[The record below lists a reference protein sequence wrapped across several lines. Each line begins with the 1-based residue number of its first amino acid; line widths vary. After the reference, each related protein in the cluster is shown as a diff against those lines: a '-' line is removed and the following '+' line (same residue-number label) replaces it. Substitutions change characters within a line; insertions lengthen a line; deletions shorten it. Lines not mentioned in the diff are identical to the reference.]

1 MRILAWLAAA
11 VLATLAAG
19 EARAQAH
26 SQAVKPDPL
35 CSVKT
40 RSLDDRIELCS
51 RFIDRTPLVY
61 ASGPAV
67 ADAYDTRGLA
77 RSDKFDCLRA
87 INDVN
92 VAISHTSKYKE
103 PSVRKLHYQYHVSAA
118 YVHLN
123 CSGDFDAALAV
134 LERATRLKP
143 EEPYAFAGRALM
155 FSEKG
160 DFRSAHAEIA
170 RANSLVSTNTL
181 APNNEMR
188 AYVLSARAVILDRQ
202 GRYEEAMND
211 FDETIRLNPGYSAA
225 YADRGNLWRLR
236 GDLARALTD
245 LNIALRLNPDHSTY
259 LAKRGEVLRYRGD
272 LAEALSDFNK
282 ALTLSPY
289 SVQALTGRGLIYEK
303 LGDRARA
310 RSDFEGALGSP
321 MGNTTRV
328 REARETARARL
339 AAIDSGQAAPVIPP
353 APARVASPSSV
364 PTPALAAP
372 ILTKP
377 VVAEQATPK
386 QGRRV
391 ALVVGNSAY
400 RRVPELTNPRND
412 SNALAA
418 ALRNVG
424 FDAVVQVSDTTREKL
439 AEALRAFAA
448 EAAKADWAMVY
459 YAGHGIEVNGRN
471 YLLPIDARLAA
482 DRDVVSEAVPLDA
495 VMASLEGARKLKLV
509 VLDACRDNPFAPQM
523 QRTMTVADAGASVPS
538 VGGTMATRS
547 VGRGLSEV
555 RVSGASL
562 VVFAAKHGQ
571 TALDGEGGNSPF
583 AIALVQ
589 RIATPGVE
597 INKIF
602 RLVRDD
608 VMEAT
613 AGRQEPFTYGS
624 LPGRED
630 FFFVAGR

>member
-1 MRILAWLAAA
+1 MRILVLVAAA
-11 VLATLAAG
+11 ALASVGAG
-19 EARAQAH
+19 EARAQSH
-26 SQAVKPDPL
+26 TQVVQLDPR

-40 RSLDDRIELCS
+40 RSLDERIALCS
-51 RFIDRTPLVY
+51 RFIDRTPLAY

-77 RSDKFDCLRA
+77 RSDKADCLSA

-92 VAISHTSKYKE
+92 VAISYTSKYKE
-103 PSVRKLHYQYHVSAA
+103 PSVRQRHYRYHVSAA

-160 DFRSAHAEIA
+160 DFKSAYAEMAKAVPLARGNEARSNVLAA
-170 RANSLVSTNTL
+170 RG
-181 APNNEMR
+181 
-188 AYVLSARAVILDRQ
+188 VILDRQ
-202 GRYEEAMND
+202 GRRDEAMND
-211 FDETIRLNPGYSAA
+211 FDEAIRLTPGYAAA
-225 YADRGNLWRLR
+225 YADRGSLWRLR

-245 LNIALRLNPDHSTY
+245 LNIAVRLDPDNPSN
-259 LAKRGEVLRYRGD
+259 LSRRGEVLRYRGD
-272 LAEALSDFNK
+272 LAEALADFNR
-282 ALTLSPY
+282 ALTLNSN
-289 SVQALTGRGLIYEK
+289 SVRALTGRGLIHEK

-310 RSDFEGALGSP
+310 RSDFEAALGSP
-321 MGNTTRV
+321 MGNTIRV
-328 REARETARARL
+328 RESRETARARL
-339 AAIDSGQAAPVIPP
+339 AALDSGQVAPMIPA
-353 APARVASPSSV
+353 APARVASPTSV
-364 PTPALAAP
+364 PTPTLVVPVLAKLVVADQAAP
-372 ILTKP
+372 R
-377 VVAEQATPK
+377 

-400 RRVPELTNPRND
+400 RRVPELINPRND
-412 SNALAA
+412 ANAVAA

-439 AEALRAFAA
+439 AEALRTFAA
-448 EAAKADWAMVY
+448 EAARADWAMVY

-471 YLLPIDARLAA
+471 YLLPVDARLAA
-482 DRDVVSEAVPLDA
+482 DRDVLSEAVPLDA
-495 VMASLEGARKLKLV
+495 VMASLEGVRKLKLV

-523 QRTMTVADAGASVPS
+523 QRTATVADAGASVPT
-538 VGGTMATRS
+538 VGSTMATRS
-547 VGRGLSEV
+547 IGRGLGEV
-555 RVSGASL
+555 KVSGASL

>member
-11 VLATLAAG
+11 VLASAAAG
-19 EARAQAH
+19 EARAQA
-26 SQAVKPDPL
+26 KFDPL

-40 RSLDDRIELCS
+40 TSLDERIANCT
-51 RFIDRTPLVY
+51 RFINRTPLAY
-61 ASGPAV
+61 ATGPYV
-67 ADAYDTRGLA
+67 ADAYATRGQA
-77 RSDKFDCLRA
+77 WSDKADCQRA

-92 VAISHTSKYKE
+92 IAISYTAKYKE
-103 PSVRKLHYQYHVSAA
+103 PPVRKLHYQYHFSAA

-123 CSGDFDAALAV
+123 CSGDFDAALGV
-134 LERATRLKP
+134 LERASRLKP
-143 EEPYAFAGRALM
+143 EEPSYAIAGRALM

-160 DFRSAHAEIA
+160 DFKSAHAEMA
-170 RANSLVSTNTL
+170 RAIPLVHGNEERSQVL
-181 APNNEMR
+181 A
-188 AYVLSARAVILDRQ
+188 ARAVILDRQ
-202 GRYEEAMND
+202 GRRDEAMND
-211 FDETIRLNPGYSAA
+211 FDEAIRLNPRHAIA
-225 YADRGNLWRLR
+225 YADRGNIWRLR

-245 LNIALRLNPDHSTY
+245 LNIAVRLEAHNPTI
-259 LAKRGEVLRYRGD
+259 LARRGEVLRYRGE
-272 LAEALSDFNK
+272 LAEALGDFNK
-282 ALTLSPY
+282 ALALNPY
-289 SVQALTGRGLIYEK
+289 AVQALTGRGLIHEK

-310 RSDFEGALGSP
+310 RSDFEGALASP
-321 MGNTTRV
+321 LGNTTRI
-328 REARETARARL
+328 REARETASARL
-339 AAIDSGQAAPVIPP
+339 AALDSGQAAPTIPA
-353 APARVASPSSV
+353 APARVASPTSV
-364 PTPALAAP
+364 PTPALVAP

-377 VVAEQATPK
+377 VVAEQAVAR

-400 RRVPELTNPRND
+400 RRVPELINPRND
-412 SNALAA
+412 ANAVAA

-424 FDAVVQVSDTTREKL
+424 FDTVVQVADTTRERL
-439 AEALRAFAA
+439 ADVLRTFAT

-471 YLLPIDARLAA
+471 YLLPVDARLAA
-482 DRDVVSEAVPLDA
+482 DRDVASEAVPLDA
-495 VMASLEGARKLKLV
+495 VMASLAGASKLKLV

-523 QRTMTVADAGASVPS
+523 QRTMTVADAGASVPT
-538 VGGTMATRS
+538 VGGSAASRS
-547 VGRGLSEV
+547 IGRGLGEV